1 GRRARSAHGSGRRR
15 RARRGRRAP
24 HHGPRPRSPAVTSR
38 DRGRARGKP
47 DCGAPRRA
55 PSAGQR
61 NESAQPLTLVFRA
74 EPALKRG
81 TLPPGIVIRSPVRG
95 FTPWRGPRSATWN
108 LPKPVK
114 LTSSPAARAPVI
126 ASRTAST
133 ASLAAF
139 LLPSRSSDASWS
151 RNSALVTSRFLL
163 GVEVESQSN
172 NAGRRETAPGAKSG
186 PEQSISRP
194 LGGPV
199 RF

>member
-1 GRRARSAHGSGRRR
+1 ARSARGSGRRR
-15 RARRGRRAP
+15 HARRGPPERHR
-24 HHGPRPRSPAVTSR
+24 HRTRPRSPQVNSR

-47 DCGAPRRA
+47 DCDALLRA

-61 NESAQPLTLVFRA
+61 TWSAQPLTLVLRA

-163 GVEVESQSN
+163 G
-172 NAGRRETAPGAKSG
+172 G
-186 PEQSISRP
+186 
-194 LGGPV
+194 
-199 RF
+199 